1 MMVDARSCPVSFPIE
16 IDAKTG
22 RAHQL
27 LELLVNANQNLRICT
42 HAFGVEGSFMKLYQ
56 FFASPFPTRVR
67 LMLYAKGI
75 PFEIVEPPGFGN
87 SNLPKGDYLKL
98 NPLGRVPTLV
108 LDDGR
113 ALPESE
119 VICEY
124 LEETFPTP
132 PLLPVDPWQRAQ
144 VRLVTR
150 ISDIYLVMA
159 MVPLFD
165 TLATRRSE
173 WDRVLID
180 AAVDKVAEALA
191 ALEFY
196 IGINGYAVGPSLTVA
211 DGALAPM
218 LILAEEWAPSVF
230 GTDPPLHRFPKLSA
244 YWHDVQA
251 DPVVS
256 RVVRETRDAIA
267 QSRAQRLQA
276 KGQ

>member
-1 MMVDARSCPVSFPIE
+1 
-16 IDAKTG
+16 
-22 RAHQL
+22 
-27 LELLVNANQNLRICT
+27 
-42 HAFGVEGSFMKLYQ
+42 MKLYQ

-87 SNLPKGDYLKL
+87 SKLPKGEYLKL

-124 LEETFPTP
+124 LEETFPSP
-132 PLLPVDPWQRAQ
+132 PLLPADPWQRAQ

-165 TLATRRSE
+165 LLATKRSQ
-173 WDRVLID
+173 WNRAVID
-180 AAVDKVAEALA
+180 AAADKVAEALA
-191 ALEFY
+191 ALEVY

-230 GTDPPLHRFPKLSA
+230 GTEAQLHRFPKLSA
-244 YWHDVQA
+244 YWRSVQT
-251 DPVVS
+251 DPIVS
-256 RVVRETRDAIA
+256 RVVRETREAIE
-267 QSRAQRLQA
+267 QSRRQRVETA
-276 KGQ
+276 GQ

>member
-1 MMVDARSCPVSFPIE
+1 
-16 IDAKTG
+16 
-22 RAHQL
+22 
-27 LELLVNANQNLRICT
+27 
-42 HAFGVEGSFMKLYQ
+42 MKLYQ

-87 SNLPKGDYLKL
+87 STLPKGDYLKL

-124 LEETFPTP
+124 LEEVFPTP
-132 PLLPVDPWQRAQ
+132 PLLPADPWERAQ
-144 VRLVTR
+144 VRLLTR

-165 TLATRRSE
+165 ALGSRRSE
-173 WDRVLID
+173 WDRAVIE
-180 AAVDKVAEALA
+180 AAVGKVAEALG
-191 ALEFY
+191 ALEIY
-196 IGINGYAVGPSLTVA
+196 IGINGYAVGRALTVA

-218 LILAEEWAPSVF
+218 LILAEEWVPSVF
-230 GTDPPLHRFPKLSA
+230 GTAAPLQRFAKLSA
-244 YWHDVQA
+244 YWRSVQT

-256 RVVRETRDAIA
+256 RVVLETRDAIA